1 MRCPKC
7 QCENPEEAKFCGG
20 CGYLLEKVCPRC
32 SFSNPPQFT
41 FCNECGHNLSI
52 PSEPV
57 PREPTLDEKFA
68 SMQKYLPT
76 GLAEK
81 ILSQRDKIE
90 GERKQVTVMFCDIAD
105 FTPLVEKLGPE
116 EAYAMM
122 DRVYEILIHKVHD
135 YEGTVNE
142 LTGDGIMALF
152 GAPIAVEDSPQR
164 AIRSSLAI
172 HREITRFTDTMP
184 HKAGAPRIKMRI
196 GINTGPVVVGTLG
209 NDLRVDFKAVG
220 DTVNLASRMEGLA
233 EPGSTYVT
241 EDTFKLAEGFFRFEA
256 LGEKEVKGKD
266 TPLKVYRVI
275 APSSRRTRF
284 EVTAERGLTPLVAR
298 GRELEVMLDDF
309 EQTKGGNGKALSI
322 AAEAGVGKSRLL
334 YEFRKAVANENITF
348 LEGKCLSYGRG
359 MAYHPIID
367 ILKGNF
373 LVLDG
378 DTDREIREKV
388 RKGLEVLGMDEAAT
402 LPYFLE
408 LLSVKES
415 GIEKLPISPEARK
428 ERIIEALKTIVLKGA
443 EKRHLVMAFEDLHW
457 IDESSEEVLKHLLT
471 SIAGARV
478 LLIFTYRLEF
488 MPKWGVK
495 SYHTQLNLNRFSER
509 DSHAMVTHIL
519 HTGQFEKDLEQ
530 LILDQTEGIPLF
542 IEEFV
547 KALRELKIIE
557 KRNGTYHLAKNVDK
571 MIIPSTIQDIIMA
584 RVDALPEG
592 ARKVLQTG
600 AVIEREFSYELIRR
614 VTGLLER
621 DLLSYMSVLKDSELI
636 YERGIFPQ
644 SSYIFKHAL
653 TRDAVYDSILTDR
666 KKRLHEQIA
675 FAMEELYEENL
686 DQYYGALA
694 EHYAAAENYE
704 SAAEYYGMAAQ
715 KAEKTASISDAIFY
729 TRRKV
734 ASLESLPL
742 TDSVQKEI
750 IDTRT
755 TLGLNLVQMQFYIE
769 AKQAINPI
777 IHLAATTDHKQARS
791 AIVTIIANYELNVEE
806 SFSKAYEHFQEALKI
821 SEHTNDTRSSLIANW
836 RLGLALCLNCDFDK
850 ASYHYNNALDM
861 SIKANNLWSMARIKA
876 YQSFFIHNWTGMIQS
891 ALQVSAEA
899 VRKAEESGD
908 IYSKAIAYS
917 VHGMSFFAKGVFQEA
932 ITHLLKGVDFCE
944 RIDFHIWNV
953 MARWHLGET
962 YFEIGEY
969 QRARDNYDMAVELL
983 ERSGSMPAWK
993 AFNKIG
999 AAMSTVMVDRNDI
1012 DVKSLRAC
1020 MHEGKLKYAEIWKLR
1035 YMGLALVNIGN
1046 HHFSEAE
1053 DYIKKAIQVSE
1064 LSHMKW
1070 HLARS
1075 HALYAE
1081 LCKRKGDLAKAR
1093 EQLSKAVE
1101 IFRECGADG
1110 WVTKY
1115 EEELAKL
1122 S

>member
-1 MRCPKC
+1 MECPKC
-7 QCENPEEAKFCGG
+7 QFENLEGAKFCNR
-20 CGYLLEKVCPRC
+20 CGNKLEIPCPQCRKA
-32 SFSNPPQFT
+32 NPPGSS
-41 FCNECGHNLSI
+41 FCNECGHHLSDL
-52 PSEPV
+52 SEPV

-90 GERKQVTVMFCDIAD
+90 GERKQVTVMFCDMAD

-152 GAPIAVEDSPQR
+152 GAPIAVEDAPQR

-172 HREITRFTDTMP
+172 HREITRFTDTIT
-184 HKAGAPRIKMRI
+184 HESGTPRIKMRI
-196 GINTGPVVVGTLG
+196 GVNTGPVVVGTLG

-220 DTVNLASRMEGLA
+220 DTVNLASRMEALA

-256 LGEKEVKGKD
+256 LGEKEVKGKEK
-266 TPLKVYRVI
+266 PLKAYRVI

-298 GRELEVMLDDF
+298 GRELEVMLEDF
-309 EQTKGGNGKALSI
+309 EQSKGGNGKALSI

-388 RKGLEVLGMDEAAT
+388 RKGLEVLGMDEASS

-408 LLSVKES
+408 LLSVRDS

-443 EKRHLVMAFEDLHW
+443 EKRHLVIAIEDLHW
-457 IDESSEEVLKHLLT
+457 IDESSEEVLKHLLA
-471 SIAGARV
+471 SVPGARV

-509 DSHAMVTHIL
+509 DSHVMVTHIL
-519 HTGQFEKDLEQ
+519 HTRQFEKDLEQ

-547 KALRELKIIE
+547 KALVELKIID
-557 KRNGTYHLAKNVDK
+557 KSNGTYHLAKNVDT

-621 DLLSYMSVLKDSELI
+621 ELLSHMSVVKDSELI

-653 TRDAVYDSILTDR
+653 TRDAVYDSILTNR

-675 FAMEELYEENL
+675 FAMEELYEGSLEEH
-686 DQYYGALA
+686 YGTLA

-704 SAAEYYGMAAQ
+704 NAAEYYRLAAQ
-715 KAEKTASISDAIFY
+715 KAEKTASMNDAI
-729 TRRKV
+729 THAKNRV
-734 ASLESLPL
+734 AYLEKLPL
-742 TDSVQKEI
+742 TDELQQEI
-750 IDTRT
+750 IDART
-755 TLGLNLVQMQFYIE
+755 GLGLFMTQIFHYEE
-769 AKQAINPI
+769 AKQAVDPI
-777 IHLAATTDHKQARS
+777 FDLAVQRGPKERLPRLLS
-791 AIVTIIANYELNVEE
+791 IVGTYEFAFEENVERAFE
-806 SFSKAYEHFQEALKI
+806 PLNEAVRI
-821 SEHTNDTRSSLIANW
+821 SEELGDMDSLAFASW
-836 RLGLALCLNCDFDK
+836 RLGMASSFNGEFQRAANCFERAL
-850 ASYHYNNALDM
+850 
-861 SIKANNLWSMARIKA
+861 SICEAANNLWAISRLKSYLAFCSYFLSGRVDTAYKSSM
-876 YQSFFIHNWTGMIQS
+876 
-891 ALQVSAEA
+891 EA
-899 VRKAEESGD
+899 VQMADESGD
-908 IYSKAIAYS
+908 MYSKAMAH
-917 VHGMSFFAKGVFQEA
+917 VAHGISFFGKALFPEA
-932 ITHLLKGVDFCE
+932 TQQLLKGAESCEATDLGQWDGLAELYWGELLAEAGEYASAKDHYGKAVSLLTRGLPSMLGVAKIGRAMAQMMMTCLDTDLESLFNHLYENKLKFCE
-944 RIDFHIWNV
+944 
-953 MARWHLGET
+953 A
-962 YFEIGEY
+962 
-969 QRARDNYDMAVELL
+969 
-983 ERSGSMPAWK
+983 
-993 AFNKIG
+993 
-999 AAMSTVMVDRNDI
+999 
-1012 DVKSLRAC
+1012 
-1020 MHEGKLKYAEIWKLR
+1020 WKLR
-1035 YMGLALVNIGN
+1035 YLVEILLNIPDQDKWK
-1046 HHFSEAE
+1046 AE
-1053 DYIKKAIQVSE
+1053 DWIQKAIESAQRNGMMWYS
-1064 LSHMKW
+1064 
-1070 HLARS
+1070 ARS
-1075 HALYAE
+1075 RALYAE
-1081 LCKRKGDLAKAR
+1081 FLRRKSDLPKAR
-1093 EQLSKAVE
+1093 EQLSRAIE
-1101 IFRECGADG
+1101 IFKDCGADG

>member
-1 MRCPKC
+1 MICPEC
-7 QCENPEEAKFCGG
+7 RTELPDEAKFCNE
-20 CGYLLEKVCPRC
+20 CGRKLELVCSEC
-32 SFSNPPQFT
+32 GKGNPPASK
-41 FCNECGHNLSI
+41 FCLECGHNLSI
-52 PSEPV
+52 PSEPA

-81 ILSQRDKIE
+81 ILSQRNKIE
-90 GERKQVTVMFCDIAD
+90 GERKQVTVMFCDMAE

-152 GAPIAVEDSPQR
+152 GAPIAVEDAPQR

-172 HREITRFTDTMP
+172 HREITRFTDTIT
-184 HKAGAPRIKMRI
+184 HEAGLPRIKMRI

-233 EPGSTYVT
+233 EAGSTYVT
-241 EDTFKLAEGFFRFEA
+241 EDTFKLAEGFFRFES

-266 TPLKVYRVI
+266 KPLKVYRVI

-284 EVTAERGLTPLVAR
+284 EVSAERGLTPLVAR

-309 EQTKGGNGKALSI
+309 EQSKGGNGKALSI
-322 AAEAGVGKSRLL
+322 ASEAGVGKSRLL
-334 YEFRKAVANENITF
+334 YEFRKAVSNENITF

-359 MAYHPIID
+359 IAYHPIID

-378 DTDREIREKV
+378 DTDQEIREKV
-388 RKGLEVLGMDEAAT
+388 RKGLEVLGMDETST

-443 EKRHLVMAFEDLHW
+443 EKRHLVIAIEDLHW
-457 IDESSEEVLKHLLT
+457 IDESSEEVLKHLLV
-471 SIAGARV
+471 SIPGARV

-509 DSHAMVTHIL
+509 DSRVMVTHIL
-519 HTGQFEKDLEQ
+519 HTEQFERDLEQ

-547 KALRELKIIE
+547 KALGELKIIE
-557 KRNGTYHLAKNVDK
+557 KRNGTCHLAKNVDK
-571 MIIPSTIQDIIMA
+571 MIIPSTIQEIIMS

-621 DLLSYMSVLKDSELI
+621 ELLSHMSVLKDSELI

-653 TRDAVYDSILTDR
+653 TRDAVYDSILSNR

-675 FAMEELYEENL
+675 FAMEELYEESL
-686 DQYYGALA
+686 DQHYGTLA

-704 SAAEYYGMAAQ
+704 SAAQYYGLAAQ
-715 KAEKTASISDAIFY
+715 KAEKTASMSDAI
-729 TRRKV
+729 THAKKAV
-734 ASLESLPL
+734 ACLEKLPL
-742 TDSVQKEI
+742 TDEVQREI
-750 IDTRT
+750 IEART
-755 TLGLNLVQMQFYIE
+755 GLGLYVTQVFHYDE
-769 AKQAINPI
+769 AKEAVDPI
-777 IHLAATTDHKQARS
+777 FDLAMKRGAKERLPQLLSIVGTYEFCFEENVETGVEHLKEA
-791 AIVTIIANYELNVEE
+791 VTISEELGDPV
-806 SFSKAYEHFQEALKI
+806 
-821 SEHTNDTRSSLIANW
+821 SLAFASW
-836 RLGLALCLNCDFDK
+836 RLGLAYSFNVEFQRATHCFEK
-850 ASYHYNNALDM
+850 AL
-861 SIKANNLWSMARIKA
+861 SICVAANNLWAISRMKSYLSWFSYFLAGRVDTAYKCSTEAIRI
-876 YQSFFIHNWTGMIQS
+876 G
-891 ALQVSAEA
+891 ED
-899 VRKAEESGD
+899 SGD
-908 IYSKAIAYS
+908 IYSKAMAH
-917 VHGMSFFAKGVFQEA
+917 VAHGISSFGKALLAEA
-932 ITHLLKGVDFCE
+932 ITYLLKGVEFCQAADLHMWEAVGELYWGELCIEAGEYASSEDHYKKAMSLFKRGFPSLLGLTEIGRAMARMMITALDTDLESSFNHWHENKLKFCE
-944 RIDFHIWNV
+944 
-953 MARWHLGET
+953 A
-962 YFEIGEY
+962 
-969 QRARDNYDMAVELL
+969 
-983 ERSGSMPAWK
+983 
-993 AFNKIG
+993 
-999 AAMSTVMVDRNDI
+999 
-1012 DVKSLRAC
+1012 
-1020 MHEGKLKYAEIWKLR
+1020 WKLR
-1035 YMGLALVNIGN
+1035 YLGEILLNVGDQDKWKAQVWI
-1046 HHFSEAE
+1046 E
-1053 DYIKKAIQVSE
+1053 KAIDAAARNGMRLE
-1064 LSHMKW
+1064 
-1070 HLARS
+1070 LARS

-1081 LCKRKGDLAKAR
+1081 FFKRKGDLPKAR
-1093 EQLSKAVE
+1093 EQLSKAIE
-1101 IFRECGADG
+1101 IFKDCGADG
-1110 WVTKY
+1110 WVTKC
-1115 EEELAKL
+1115 EDELAKL
-1122 S
+1122 C